1 MLTGYQ
7 DSQLALPHP
16 MHGQLLGV
24 QMAAAFM
31 NRHWGMPLWTYQDVE
46 RQPIRGEKLFDWS
59 LSGFSVGHVD
69 SAADDSWRDLVGPI
83 EVCESPRI
91 LQRGNASGSPSERVD
106 LTIRQALAPSLAQ
119 RHLVYEQ
126 RRAELGIAAAESTEL
141 TPTMPPSHAAP
152 ANLPMARAP
161 AGAAR

>member
-1 MLTGYQ
+1 MQTPQVCQEPIALSTHATCTERSVLTGYQ
-7 DSQLALPHP
+7 DSRLASPHP

-126 RRAELGIAAAESTEL
+126 R
-141 TPTMPPSHAAP
+141 
-152 ANLPMARAP
+152 
-161 AGAAR
+161 